1 MTTTPAPKPSAETI
15 PWRPPGALLVS
26 SAPLD
31 HLKHVLELFERNQSR
46 RLPVLDDHGLV
57 GVRDIIRVRL
67 DEMEEVRWR
76 P

>member
-1 MTTTPAPKPSAETI
+1 
-15 PWRPPGALLVS
+15 
-26 SAPLD
+26 
-31 HLKHVLELFERNQSR
+31 VLELFERNQSR